1 MRVVC
6 EIIKDL
12 EGMFSIGE
20 VKTLKKETAK
30 SLESKGYLN
39 ILGNKQNSKNKDFR
53 MVDKIEVELNL
64 FEL

>member
-12 EGMFSIGE
+12 EGMFLIGE

-30 SLESKGYLN
+30 SLELKGYLK
-39 ILGNKQNSKNKDFR
+39 ILNNKQNSKNKDAR
-53 MVDKIEVELNL
+53 MVDKIEVELNV